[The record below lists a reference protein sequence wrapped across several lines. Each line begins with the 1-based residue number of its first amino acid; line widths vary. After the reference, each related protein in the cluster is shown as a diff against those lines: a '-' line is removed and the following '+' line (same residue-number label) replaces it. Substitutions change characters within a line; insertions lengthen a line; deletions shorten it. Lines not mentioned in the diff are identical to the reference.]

1 MINKDLIIRN
11 FRKKFGLTQ
20 EEFANLLN
28 ISRRTVQLWE
38 SGSAI
43 PESKRNFI
51 EVLFNLSNINEVN
64 KAIERIN
71 NEFST
76 SFVVKSDKLLDAL
89 TKEHNKNDNN
99 QKRYNVNQEILNA
112 KEVNKQRGVPALPI
126 KVQGGF
132 SLHYN
137 DPVYWS
143 QLDRIYI
150 PGLPYDGDDYLWAEM
165 EGDSMEY
172 IDERTGQL
180 AGIQDRVWCIYQ
192 KVPQE
197 FWRTGL
203 RKFYVHLVI
212 TRTGLF
218 TVKRILQDNPD
229 EIVLSPDNPLYN
241 QERIHLSEVL
251 AIYIFKRKLDWN
263 APPPRQIKIN
273 V

>member
-1 MINKDLIIRN
+1 MNVRELREKYGLSQQELSDATGIPKGRINGWEQRGSSPKVEDFQKLQEFFENIESKNNEDPSINSINSNILKAKDLNR
-11 FRKKFGLTQ
+11 
-20 EEFANLLN
+20 
-28 ISRRTVQLWE
+28 
-38 SGSAI
+38 
-43 PESKRNFI
+43 
-51 EVLFNLSNINEVN
+51 
-64 KAIERIN
+64 
-71 NEFST
+71 
-76 SFVVKSDKLLDAL
+76 
-89 TKEHNKNDNN
+89 
-99 QKRYNVNQEILNA
+99 
-112 KEVNKQRGVPALPI
+112 QRGVPALPI

-180 AGIQDRVWCIYQ
+180 AGIHDRVWCIYQ

-241 QERIHLSEVL
+241 QERIHLKEVL

-263 APPPRQIKIN
+263 APPPRKIEIN